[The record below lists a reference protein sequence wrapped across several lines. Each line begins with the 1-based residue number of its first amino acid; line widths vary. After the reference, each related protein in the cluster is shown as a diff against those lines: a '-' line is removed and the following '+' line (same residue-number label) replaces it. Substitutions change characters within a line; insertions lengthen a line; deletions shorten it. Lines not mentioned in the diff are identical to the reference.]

1 MKLRRPTTLAAALIA
16 AASFSGGTA
25 LAATSG
31 PAATVRPNTF
41 IAYDDG
47 YGATASAAQ
56 KDAVFNL
63 HGDYYGCTTPYLVFD
78 DQQSDGSWWAEVEA
92 ACQGYN

>member
-1 MKLRRPTTLAAALIA
+1 MNLRRPMTFAAALIA

-31 PAATVRPNTF
+31 HAATARPNTF

-56 KDAVFNL
+56 HDATQTL
-63 HGDYYGCTTPYLVFD
+63 HGDYYGCGTVYLVFD
-78 DQQSDGSWWAEVEA
+78 NQQSDGSWWAEVEA

>member
-1 MKLRRPTTLAAALIA
+1 MNLRRPMTLAAALIA

-31 PAATVRPNTF
+31 PATVRPNF

-56 KDAVFNL
+56 LDAVHNL

-78 DQQSDGSWWAEVEA
+78 NQQSDGSWWAEVEA
-92 ACQGYN
+92 NCKGYN